1 MMGGTAVKGPLLA
14 LFALIALCVSSITA
28 AAASRPLG
36 HCHMA
41 AQHFTVKSGV
51 KMVVM
56 RVAVRSRM
64 DELVLVKR
72 DGRLGKIVR

>member
-1 MMGGTAVKGPLLA
+1 MGVMMGGTAVKGPLLA

-41 AQHFTVKSGV
+41 AQHFTVESGV
-51 KMVVM
+51 MMMV
-56 RVAVRSRM
+56 VAVRSRM
-64 DELVLVKR
+64 DELVLVK
-72 DGRLGKIVR
+72 